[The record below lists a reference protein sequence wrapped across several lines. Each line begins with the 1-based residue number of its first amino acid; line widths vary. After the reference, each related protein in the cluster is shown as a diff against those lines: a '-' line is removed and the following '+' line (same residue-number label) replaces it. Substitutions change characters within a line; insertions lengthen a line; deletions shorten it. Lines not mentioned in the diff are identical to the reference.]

1 MFRNSFSAKGLLALL
16 LLACTAI
23 PDAVAGGKSITWYLD
38 GAKVEQVLALG
49 NSYRELLLPATML
62 TGSFRAKP
70 LGEARLA
77 RVELEPVKPGKGE
90 EKELAYLDKRREE
103 LQDRLKALR
112 VKEEIFKATAKS
124 QGSKAPKRTRTN
136 PEPLAAIR
144 QGTDFAISRLEEVY
158 SAMRKAERELRDL
171 DRKQSALRKNEKV
184 SGTVAKLWLAGKRGT
199 VQLSYII
206 SGEGWTPCYDIRV
219 ANGSAELTLMAR
231 LPDLPKAD
239 SLLVIP
245 AELAASGNMAPI
257 PIVAG
262 KAAKVAV
269 FRLPVIAEKQLPA
282 LQKTVEITLRND
294 SGRYLPSGDATG
306 FWHEEFLGRT
316 GFAGLKPAESTV
328 LTFGSPV
335 ATGLETRK
343 AQ

>member
-16 LLACTAI
+16 LLACTST
-23 PDAVAGGKSITWYLD
+23 PDAVAGGKSVTWYLD
-38 GAKVEQVLALG
+38 GAKIEQELALE
-49 NSYRELLLPATML
+49 NSYRELLLPATMVA
-62 TGSFRAKP
+62 GSFRVKP
-70 LGEARLA
+70 LGGARLTK
-77 RVELEPVKPGKGE
+77 VELEPVKPGKGE
-90 EKELAYLDKRREE
+90 EKELARLEERREE

-158 SAMRKAERELRDL
+158 RAMRKAEHELREL
-171 DRKQSALRKNEKV
+171 DRKQSALRKNEKI
-184 SGTVAKLWLAGKRGT
+184 SGTVAKLWLSGKKGT
-199 VQLSYII
+199 VQLSYIK
-206 SGEGWTPCYDIRV
+206 SGEGWTPFYDLRV

-231 LPDLPKAD
+231 LPDLPKTD
-239 SLLVIP
+239 SSLVIP
-245 AELAASGNMAPI
+245 AELAAAGNLAPI
-257 PIVAG
+257 PVVEG
-262 KAAKVAV
+262 RVAKVAV

-294 SGRYLPSGDATG
+294 SGRYLPPGDVAG
-306 FWHEEFLGRT
+306 FWQEEFLGRT
-316 GFAGLKPAESTV
+316 GFAGLKLADSVV
-328 LTFGSPV
+328 LTFGVSAV
-335 ATGLETRK
+335 TGLETRK